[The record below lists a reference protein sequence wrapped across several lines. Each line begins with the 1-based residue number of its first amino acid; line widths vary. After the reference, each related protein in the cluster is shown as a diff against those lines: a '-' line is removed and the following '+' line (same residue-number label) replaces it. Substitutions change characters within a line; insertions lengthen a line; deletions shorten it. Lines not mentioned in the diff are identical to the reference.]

1 MKSIL
6 IIVILLIVSV
16 AGCFAQEKGLFICDA
31 MTFDTSS
38 TTPGRVLVEISP
50 TKNQVSFNYG
60 TDKAEIF
67 YLENQIYRDAAGD
80 VTIKG
85 RATSFNTIALY
96 YMQGLLIG
104 GVVSRRVFVPRTGRY
119 KYVQTEFTKQTIT
132 SK

>member
-1 MKSIL
+1 MKSII

-67 YLENQIYRDAAGD
+67 YLENQIYRNGSD

-96 YMQGLLIG
+96 YMDGLLIG

-119 KYVQTEFTKQTIT
+119 RYVQTEFTKQELT